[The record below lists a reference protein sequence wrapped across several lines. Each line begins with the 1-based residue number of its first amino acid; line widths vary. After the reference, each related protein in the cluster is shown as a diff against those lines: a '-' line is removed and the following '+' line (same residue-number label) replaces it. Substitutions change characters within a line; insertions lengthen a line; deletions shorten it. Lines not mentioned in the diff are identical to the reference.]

1 MRQFVPLKSK
11 IGYCSRNY
19 WRRDGHAGVA
29 RPVTRLLVLLLLA
42 VVPMQA
48 FAQAPVSER
57 RVAFVVGIGAYKNA
71 PQLANPVND
80 AHAIGDSLRRLNF
93 EVSEVYDPD
102 FRKLSE
108 ALRAFG
114 IKAAQADI
122 AVVYYA
128 GHGVQVGRENFLLP
142 ADAQIERE
150 RDLVYEALSL
160 ELFLGEVSQ
169 ARHLGIILLD
179 ACRNNP
185 FVERLSR
192 SLAISSRG
200 PPSAGLARVDNVPRN
215 TLVAMATKADQTAD
229 DGGGGHSPFAQALLN
244 NLDKQGLELSLFF
257 RSVRDDVLRATG
269 NQQEP
274 YVFSSLGAEPFY
286 FHPRPPNRP
295 PQIGTIPPL
304 EVRDTAGPTP
314 LPIPKPT
321 DPDQDPLTIR
331 VLGLPRSGE
340 VRIEGRI
347 VAPGAAYSVDRFAT
361 ATYKPT
367 GSAQGDVGTFD
378 FLVDD
383 GRGGNTLGS
392 LSITVTPSNRPPVA
406 EPRRR
411 LRIYT
416 GAIGIVP
423 PTDPDGDRLAV
434 TVQALPRGLVRFG
447 LTPIRVGDRLQP
459 EQLPVLVY
467 VPEPGFSGPAGS
479 FQYLVDDGRGGR
491 TEGTLDI
498 DVMDPVEAATQ
509 MAEAAVWERLGSTG
523 RLEDVETFMRLY
535 PTSYLAPTAQRRRDE
550 LMAQQRAASQPAAP
564 AQQGPAQAPPL
575 RIAGTPPPPEQPK
588 PPEKLASLQPVAP
601 PSDASAQQR
610 RDLAMA
616 LPPVAPAPPTST
628 DRVFQDCDTCPSMV
642 RVPPGTLMMGQGAKD
657 PSATPVHKVT
667 LRAFALGQYPV
678 TIGNWNT
685 CHTDGGCGPPP
696 RMAQTQDDMPI
707 YNVSWDDT
715 QTFIAWLSRR
725 AGHAY
730 RLPTEAEWEYAARAG
745 TTTSY
750 WWGDRPGTALANCAG
765 CGGKHDPRAPL
776 PVGGFRPNPFGLHDM
791 LGGVAQWMQDCW
803 FPNYSHAPEDGSARD
818 APNCMKRV
826 LRGGGFRAGPDD
838 ILPTARSN
846 YDAPVRYL
854 GNGFRVA
861 RDLD

>member
-1 MRQFVPLKSK
+1 M
-11 IGYCSRNY
+11 
-19 WRRDGHAGVA
+19 
-29 RPVTRLLVLLLLA
+29 RLLILLLVA
-42 VVPMQA
+42 VVPIQA
-48 FAQAPVSER
+48 FAQSPAAER
-57 RVAFVVGIGAYKNA
+57 RVAFVVGIGAYKAA
-71 PQLANPVND
+71 PQLGNPVGD
-80 AHAIGDSLRRLNF
+80 ARSIGDSLRRLNF

-114 IKAAQADI
+114 IKAAQADV

-215 TLVAMATKADQTAD
+215 TLVAMATKADQTAE
-229 DGGGGHSPFAQALLN
+229 DGSGGHSPFAQALLN
-244 NLDKQGLELSLFF
+244 NLDKPGLELSLFF

-274 YVFSSLGAEPFY
+274 YVFSSLGAEPFF

-295 PQIGTIPPL
+295 PQIGAIAPL
-304 EVRDTAGPTP
+304 EVRDSAGPTP
-314 LPIPKPT
+314 LSIPKPI

-340 VRIEGRI
+340 VRVEGRT
-347 VAPGAAYSVDRFAT
+347 VTPGAAYSVDRFAT
-361 ATYKPT
+361 ATYKPA
-367 GSAQGDVGTFD
+367 GSAHGDVGTLD

-383 GRGGNTLGS
+383 GRGGNTLGT
-392 LSITVTPSNRPPVA
+392 LSITVIPSNRSPVA

-416 GAIGIVP
+416 GAIGIAP
-423 PTDPDGDRLAV
+423 PTDPDGDRLTV

-447 LTPIRVGDRLQP
+447 LTTIKVGDRLQP

-491 TEGTLDI
+491 AEGALDI

-523 RLEDVETFMRLY
+523 RLEDVETFLRLY
-535 PTSYLAPTAQRRRDE
+535 PTSYLSATAQRRRDE
-550 LMAQQRAASQPAAP
+550 LMAQARAASQPPTP
-564 AQQGPAQAPPL
+564 AQHATQTQPAHVAT
-575 RIAGTPPPPEQPK
+575 ASPPPAAEQPK
-588 PPEKLASLQPVAP
+588 QPEKLAALQPIAP
-601 PSDASAQQR
+601 TSDASGPQR
-610 RDLAMA
+610 RDLAMV
-616 LPPVAPAPPTST
+616 LPPVVAPSAST
-628 DRVFQDCDTCPSMV
+628 DRIFQDCDACLPMI
-642 RVPPGTLMMGQGAKD
+642 RVPAGTLMMGQGAKD
-657 PSATPVHKVT
+657 ASATPVHKVT
-667 LRAFALGQYPV
+667 LRAFALSQYPV
-678 TIGNWNT
+678 TVGNWNA
-685 CHTDGGCGPPP
+685 CHADGGCGAPP
-696 RMAQTQDDMPI
+696 RMVGTHDDTPI

-715 QTFIAWLSRR
+715 QSYIAWLSRR
-725 AGHAY
+725 AGRAY
-730 RLPTEAEWEYAARAG
+730 RLPTEAEWEYAARAD
-745 TTTSY
+745 TTTRY
-750 WWGDRPGTALANCAG
+750 WWGDHPGASLANCVG
-765 CGGKHDPRAPL
+765 CGGTQDPRTPL
-776 PVGGFRPNPFGLHDM
+776 PVGTYKPNPFGLNDM
-791 LGGVAQWMQDCW
+791 LGGVAQWVQDCW
-803 FPNYSHAPEDGSARD
+803 FPNYNGAPSDGSAHQ

-838 ILPTARSN
+838 ILPTARGN

-854 GNGFRVA
+854 ANGFRVA

>member
-1 MRQFVPLKSK
+1 M
-11 IGYCSRNY
+11 
-19 WRRDGHAGVA
+19 
-29 RPVTRLLVLLLLA
+29 RLLVLLLLA
-42 VVPMQA
+42 LAPIQA
-48 FAQAPVSER
+48 YAQGPVSER

-80 AHAIGDSLRRLNF
+80 ARAIGDSLRQLNF
-93 EVSEVYDPD
+93 EVSEIYDPD

-114 IKAAQADI
+114 IKAARSDV

-160 ELFLGEVSQ
+160 ELFLGEVAQ
-169 ARHLGIILLD
+169 AQRLGIILLD

-192 SLAISSRG
+192 SLTVSSRG
-200 PPSAGLARVDNVPRN
+200 PASAGLARVDNVPRN
-215 TLVAMATKADQTAD
+215 TLVAMATKADQTAE
-229 DGGGGHSPFAQALLN
+229 DGSGGHSPFAQALLN
-244 NLDKQGLELSLFF
+244 NLAKPGLELSLFF
-257 RSVRDDVLRATG
+257 RSVRDDVLRGTG

-295 PQIGTIPPL
+295 PQIAAIPPL

-321 DPDQDPLTIR
+321 DPDQDPLTVR

-347 VAPGAAYSVDRFAT
+347 VAPGAAYTVDRFAT
-361 ATYKPT
+361 ATYKPA
-367 GSAQGDVGTFD
+367 GSAQGDVGTLD

-392 LSITVTPSNRPPVA
+392 LSISVIPSNRPPVTEA
-406 EPRRR
+406 RRR

-416 GAIGIVP
+416 GAIGIAP
-423 PTDPDGDRLAV
+423 PTDPDGDKLTV

-467 VPEPGFSGPAGS
+467 VPEPGFSGSSGS

-523 RLEDVETFMRLY
+523 RLEDVETFLRLY

-550 LMAQQRAASQPAAP
+550 LMAQTRAAGQPAAP
-564 AQQGPAQAPPL
+564 VPQTQQPRVA
-575 RIAGTPPPPEQPK
+575 AGPPPAVEQPK
-588 PPEKLASLQPVAP
+588 QPEKLAALQPIAP
-601 PSDASAQQR
+601 SSEASAQQR
-610 RDLAMA
+610 RELAMV
-616 LPPVAPAPPTST
+616 LPPVTPAPPIGS
-628 DRVFQDCDTCPSMV
+628 DRVFQDCDTCLSMV
-642 RVPPGTLMMGQGAKD
+642 RIPSGSLMMGQGAKD
-657 PSATPVHKVT
+657 PSAMPTHKVN
-667 LRAFALGQYPV
+667 LRAFALSQYPV
-678 TIGNWNT
+678 TVGNWNA
-685 CHTDGGCGPPP
+685 CHADGGCGAPP
-696 RMAQTQDDMPI
+696 RMIGAQDNTPL

-715 QTFIAWLSRR
+715 QTFITWLSRR
-725 AGHAY
+725 AGHTY
-730 RLPTEAEWEYAARAG
+730 RLPTEAEWEYAARAD
-745 TTTSY
+745 TTTRY
-750 WWGDRPGTALANCAG
+750 WWGDHPGTSLANCVG
-765 CGGKHDPRAPL
+765 CGGTQDPRAPM
-776 PVGGFRPNPFGLHDM
+776 PVGTYKPNPFGLYDM

-803 FPNYSHAPEDGSARD
+803 FPNYSNAPNDGSAHQ
-818 APNCMKRV
+818 APSCMKRV
-826 LRGGGFRAGPDD
+826 LRGGGFRAGLDD
-838 ILPTARSN
+838 ILPTARGS

-854 GNGFRVA
+854 ANGFRVA
-861 RDLD
+861 RDVD